1 MSLKPLA
8 LRIYKTLPVYLQR
21 KIVRTLYP
29 GYVVASK
36 VFITNAEGKFLVVKT
51 TYSPDWDIPS
61 GHCDPGE
68 SPDLAAS
75 RELWEETGL
84 KVDGMQQF
92 GVIFN
97 PKLRSVQVLFTHQL
111 DTTPDLK
118 GDNVEISDLRWVDK
132 DEVKLNPYAQEAF
145 EVIVD
150 HNARYWISTVN

>member
-1 MSLKPLA
+1 
-8 LRIYKTLPVYLQR
+8 
-21 KIVRTLYP
+21 
-29 GYVVASK
+29 
-36 VFITNAEGKFLVVKT
+36 
-51 TYSPDWDIPS
+51 
-61 GHCDPGE
+61 
-68 SPDLAAS
+68 
-75 RELWEETGL
+75 
-84 KVDGMQQF
+84 MQQF

>member
-145 EVIVD
+145 EAVSYTHLTLPTTPYV
-150 HNARYWISTVN
+150 